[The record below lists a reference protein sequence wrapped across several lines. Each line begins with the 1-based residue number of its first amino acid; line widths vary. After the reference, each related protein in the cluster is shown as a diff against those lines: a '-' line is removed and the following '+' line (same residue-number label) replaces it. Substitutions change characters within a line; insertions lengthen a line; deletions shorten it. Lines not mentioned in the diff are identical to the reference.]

1 MKMFLIFF
9 LFKGGHR
16 MKAVTDG
23 DILWTPTKEQI
34 EQSSVKKYMDWL
46 KEKKGLAFDSH
57 AAL

>member
-1 MKMFLIFF
+1 MKT
-9 LFKGGHR
+9 
-16 MKAVTDG
+16 VTDG